1 MTPSFPTRRSA
12 DLIDHYKYLE
22 EPAAHLAPE
31 DRWHLLDQDESGE
44 QLPEAPLGNFFN
56 DDLLTLL
63 YHSKSTCPGALESV
77 RRNLFIVVGRGP
89 SHVRAAAAL
98 ALGRFLQHRCQ
109 PDEFRVGSSR

>member
-22 EPAAHLAPE
+22 ERAAHLAPE
-31 DRWHLLDQDESGE
+31 DRWRLLDQDESGE
-44 QLPEAPLGNFFN
+44 QLPEAPRGNFFN

-89 SHVRAAAAL
+89 RDRKSTRLNSSH
-98 ALGRFLQHRCQ
+98 
-109 PDEFRVGSSR
+109 